1 VKVRTLILT
10 TGAALAL
17 VVPAANAATDAVTI
31 IRPLNPMAG
40 KYQVEVEN
48 TSDIGYIN
56 TFNWVPPNE
65 MTIIAI
71 TSTKGGTCHLTN
83 NVIMCTGA
91 KHGIAPPKCTCHAGG
106 RMTVNFTATGCSPTF
121 NGHWWTYRGCGSST
135 DITSM
140 TPVPY
145 HIPSYQSAQAD
156 FSDLPLCAPGTQPT
170 DADPCYVE

>member
-1 VKVRTLILT
+1 VNVRRLILT

-17 VVPAANAATDAVTI
+17 AVPAANAATDATTI
-31 IRPLNPMAG
+31 IRPLDLKSG

-56 TFNWVPPNE
+56 TFNWVPPAQ
-65 MTIIAI
+65 MTITAV
-71 TSTKGGTCHLTN
+71 TSAKGGTCHLAN

-91 KHGIAPPKCTCHAGG
+91 KQGIAPPKCTCHAGG
-106 RMTVNFTATGCSPTF
+106 RLTVNFTATGNSPTF
-121 NGHWWTYRGCGSST
+121 NGHWWTYYGVGSET
-135 DITSM
+135 NITSM

-145 HIPSYQSAQAD
+145 HIPSYVPGGA
-156 FSDLPLCAPGTQPT
+156 DLPLCPLGTQPT